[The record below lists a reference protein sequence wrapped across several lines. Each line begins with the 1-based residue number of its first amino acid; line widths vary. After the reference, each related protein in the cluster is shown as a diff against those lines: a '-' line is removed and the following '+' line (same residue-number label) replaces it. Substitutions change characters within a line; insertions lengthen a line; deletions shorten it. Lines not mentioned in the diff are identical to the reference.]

1 MDEVQFFPTLGE
13 GETEEE
19 NLQWVRNYYTS
30 DSGDGSGFDNDN
42 HTEEDID
49 DQYVVVD

>member
-19 NLQWVRNYYTS
+19 NLQWVRNYYAS
-30 DSGDGSGFDNDN
+30 NSSGFDKDN
-42 HTEEDID
+42 RSEGDTD

>member
-19 NLQWVRNYYTS
+19 NLQWVRKYYTS
-30 DSGDGSGFDNDN
+30 DSGDGSGFDNN